1 MAVSCYPCRVCGL
14 PSTGVDT
21 DVVSSECLLGSE
33 RRSSERVGDG
43 VDHLPLIAGEVEARL
58 GRLVDDG

>member
-1 MAVSCYPCRVCGL
+1 M
-14 PSTGVDT
+14 
-21 DVVSSECLLGSE
+21 VSSECLLGFE
-33 RRSSERVGDG
+33 RRSSERVGDR

>member
-1 MAVSCYPCRVCGL
+1 MAASCYPCRMCRL

-21 DVVSSECLLGSE
+21 SVVPSECLLEVE

-43 VDHLPLIAGEVEARL
+43 VDHLPWLAGEVEARL
-58 GRLVDDG
+58 GRLMDDG